1 MSMTREALYD
11 LIHVLLSERFEL
23 ANLDAYA
30 LDARLNEDL
39 YLDSVHLLQV
49 FLHLELEHQMAMPEE
64 AIAKQELETVDDLI
78 SLYIPKSVQ
87 PSFALTGGDVDEGV
101 HGEAYY
107 DIKVHCYVSC
117 VSAGLK
123 AQAIDHRP
131 LYFMLWDAK
140 FDVNERFKLLYHSEN
155 IQQDHYSYWFTR
167 LFRVPVEEWY
177 DPLLSQEENYAVLLR
192 LLDERRADQSVMV
205 LLDMYH
211 LPERENKFNQNPFP
225 HYLMLEKSDVPDQW
239 MVRDPDYRWE
249 GLIDIETVK
258 NAILQ
263 PSAGGGYRFDHSLA
277 GAAKDEEIKALFEAS
292 LIEKSNPI
300 VDALRDIVHAH
311 HEGANGL
318 SLADLS
324 EAVKELP
331 VLTIRKYAYE
341 HGFAYFWR
349 ALDLPSDE
357 FEMWCEEIETLI
369 QHLKSIHYLALKLAS
384 TKEAS
389 DLAALNARIDEA
401 DTQEFKLKAKL
412 RMIFDQWVASRS
424 HLMAA
429 E

>member
-1 MSMTREALYD
+1 MTLTREALFD
-11 LIHVLLSERFEL
+11 AIHALLSERFEL
-23 ANLDAYA
+23 PSLDAYA

-39 YLDSVHLLQV
+39 YLDSVHLLRV

-78 SLYIPKSVQ
+78 SLYIPKTVQ
-87 PSFALTGGDVDEGV
+87 PTYALTGGEVDEGV

-107 DIKVHCYVSC
+107 DIKVHCFVSC

-123 AQAIDHRP
+123 AQGIDHRP

-140 FDVNERFKLLYHSEN
+140 FDVNERFKLLYHSHN

-167 LFRVPVEEWY
+167 LYHVPVEEWY
-177 DPLLSQEENYAVLLR
+177 DHSISQEANLAVLLR
-192 LLDERRADQSVMV
+192 LLDERRADQSLMV

-225 HYLMLEKSDVPDQW
+225 HYLMLEKSDVPDHW

-249 GLIDIETVK
+249 GLIDIATVK

-263 PSAGGGYRFDHSLA
+263 PSAGGGYRFDQSLA
-277 GAAKDEEIKALFEAS
+277 KPARFEEVKALFEAS
-292 LIEKSNPI
+292 LLEQSNPI
-300 VDALRDIVHAH
+300 IDALREIVRAH
-311 HEGANGL
+311 ELGSNGL
-318 SLADLS
+318 GLAHLS

-349 ALDLPSDE
+349 ALDLPSDD
-357 FEMWCEEIETLI
+357 FETWCEEIETLI
-369 QHLKSIHYLALKLAS
+369 QHLKSIHYLVLKLAS
-384 TKEAS
+384 TKEAT
-389 DLAALNARIDEA
+389 DLADLYIRIDEA
-401 DTQEFKLKAKL
+401 DAQEFKLKAKL
-412 RMIFDQWVASRS
+412 REIFDQWVVRGA
-424 HLMAA
+424 HLIAA